1 MILSLVF
8 VVCYVSGKVVSFG
21 DSMRNVVNVDDGNWW
36 QAEAW
41 IVLLAGPVEVNTL
54 AQGALRQF
62 TQWLWIEHLTFQLR
76 GGHFT
81 TELFA
86 V

>member
-36 QAEAW
+36 QAEA
-41 IVLLAGPVEVNTL
+41 
-54 AQGALRQF
+54 
-62 TQWLWIEHLTFQLR
+62 
-76 GGHFT
+76 
-81 TELFA
+81 
-86 V
+86 